1 MRSKPNRILRFALW
15 MLLLGALT
23 DGAAFLILSDAQAAQ
38 ALGLFSASPTVVP
51 FALHSAET
59 ATPFQ
64 PLPTDTPTPTNTPT
78 PTPTATFTPTPTATA
93 TATNTPLPTATRVP
107 ATATP
112 SDGLPAEYL
121 ISGVVGYYQSHSL
134 SCEARSAADWA
145 TYYGFSVSESS
156 IQNSLP
162 ISDDPESGFVGAV
175 DGAEGQLPPNPY
187 GVHAEPIAAV
197 LRSYGLSATA
207 TKGLSYFQL
216 RQQIASGN
224 PVIVWVVGNVWPGT
238 AVSYTAS
245 NGNTTT
251 VARYEHTVMI
261 IGYDPYGVTVVDG
274 NMTYWRAKNTFL
286 DSFAVLGNMAV
297 IHP

>member
-1 MRSKPNRILRFALW
+1 
-15 MLLLGALT
+15 MLLLGALA
-23 DGAAFLILSDAQAAQ
+23 DAGAFLILSNVQAAQ

-51 FALHSAET
+51 FALQSGET

-93 TATNTPLPTATRVP
+93 TATNTPRPTATRIP
-107 ATATP
+107 ATATS
-112 SDGLPAEYL
+112 SDGLPSEYS
-121 ISGVVGYYQSHSL
+121 INGVVGHNQSHLL

-145 TYYGFSVSESS
+145 AYYGVSVSESS

-162 ISDDPESGFVGAV
+162 ASDDPESGFVGSV
-175 DGAEGQLPPNPY
+175 DGAEGQLPPNDY
-187 GVHAEPIAAV
+187 GVHAEPIAAA
-197 LRSYGLSATA
+197 LRNYGASATA
-207 TKGLSYFQL
+207 VKGLSYYQL
-216 RQQIASGN
+216 RQQIAAGN

-238 AVSYTAS
+238 PVSYTAS

-261 IGYDPYGVTVVDG
+261 VGYDSYGVTVVDG
-274 NMTYWRAKNTFL
+274 AMTYWRAKSTFL

-297 IHP
+297 IRP